1 MKIDSILW
9 MDELQIAL
17 GAISL
22 MLNNQIQIETC
33 MLHMNEQLN
42 FPTFF
47 VQSSS
52 DKKLQ
57 RALFVLLK
65 KCAGKKFSFCKT
77 FQKKKKK
84 IQINFKLY
92 GKSVNLIIHSY
103 TIRSSC
109 MMMTLSNGARQPF
122 GLKTP
127 IMQSMEPFLLL
138 CHYVK

>member
-1 MKIDSILW
+1 
-9 MDELQIAL
+9 
-17 GAISL
+17 
-22 MLNNQIQIETC
+22 

-77 FQKKKKK
+77 SKKKKK
-84 IQINFKLY
+84 QINFKLY

-122 GLKTP
+122 GLKTS

>member
-1 MKIDSILW
+1 MNCKNS
-9 MDELQIAL
+9 
-17 GAISL
+17 SRS
-22 MLNNQIQIETC
+22 QIQIETC

-57 RALFVLLK
+57 RALSVLLK
-65 KCAGKKFSFCKT
+65 SVQVKSLVFARLS
-77 FQKKKKK
+77 KKKK
-84 IQINFKLY
+84 QINFKLY

>member
-1 MKIDSILW
+1 

-17 GAISL
+17 GTIGL

-77 FQKKKKK
+77 FQKKKK
-84 IQINFKLY
+84 FR
-92 GKSVNLIIHSY
+92 LI
-103 TIRSSC
+103 
-109 MMMTLSNGARQPF
+109 LN
-122 GLKTP
+122 
-127 IMQSMEPFLLL
+127 SMESL
-138 CHYVK
+138 